1 MKTKWANPTKLA
13 SFLKKHKSTEDRHGL
28 PESVDAEDGVAV
40 MVHAWL
46 LWESNSEQASAAM
59 EKLLA
64 ARVDFNELRVSLPH
78 ETASVIGKRYPRIEE
93 RLRGLRETL
102 HALYLS
108 RHHLSFDHLQDKGK
122 REIKAEIEGLDGMNA
137 FVAARLLRILF
148 DVHAMPADDQISAL
162 LHDQGVIAEPA
173 EPEDIASWLASSV
186 KSNDAV
192 AAMAAMQAAV
202 DKAWQDGVMTRLV
215 RKHRPPRVEEVV
227 EEVVEEEIEVES
239 PPKPASKKAPAKKSP
254 AKKSP
259 TKKSPAKKA
268 PEKKQ
273 AAAKKSPTKKTSAKK
288 TSAKKTSAKKTPAK
302 KTPAKKAPAK
312 KTSSKK
318 AAAKKS
324 SSKKTA
330 KKSPSK
336 KTGAKKAS
344 ARKSRTG

>member
-13 SFLKKHKSTEDRHGL
+13 SFLKKHKSTEERHGL

-59 EKLLA
+59 DKLLA

-108 RHHLSFDHLQDKGK
+108 RHQLSFDHLRDKGK

-162 LHDQGVIAEPA
+162 LHDQGVIDEPA

-227 EEVVEEEIEVES
+227 EEVVEEEIDVE
-239 PPKPASKKAPAKKSP
+239 PPKPASKKAPAKKSSTKKPP
-254 AKKSP
+254 AKKS
-259 TKKSPAKKA
+259 TAKKA
-268 PEKKQ
+268 
-273 AAAKKSPTKKTSAKK
+273 A
-288 TSAKKTSAKKTPAK
+288 
-302 KTPAKKAPAK
+302 AKKAPAK
-312 KTSSKK
+312 KASTKKAPTKKASSKK
-318 AAAKKS
+318 ASTKKS
-324 SSKKTA
+324 PSKKTA
-330 KKSPSK
+330 KKSPSKKTAAK